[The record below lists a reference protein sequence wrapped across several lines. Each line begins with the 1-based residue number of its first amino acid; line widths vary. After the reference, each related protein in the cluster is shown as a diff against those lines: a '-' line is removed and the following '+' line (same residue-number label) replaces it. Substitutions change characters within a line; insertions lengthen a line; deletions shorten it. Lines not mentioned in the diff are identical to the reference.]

1 MKQRY
6 TAVIVLFL
14 ALCVMVPFGS
24 AANTISANPSTVS
37 LSQGSARSATIMVDD
52 LPYGLSGYHIRVS
65 LADPSL
71 GKIVSVSYPQWAVLN
86 MTDGLQSASV
96 SMSAVDLTNQV
107 VAGAQAVEIGS
118 ITIMGDSSGST
129 NILITTLKF
138 DGDGESGVDMGRT
151 TIQTTQPTV
160 SATTSVHVT
169 ASSTSYGGGGGGG
182 GGSSGG
188 SSSGTSVSSGLGTSV
203 PTTQVQT
210 TTAPSV
216 QGTVPVRTTVT
227 SPSQSSNGESITGM
241 VTTTTAVPPAV
252 PVTSGGIPG
261 WVVIGIGIVVVLAA
275 GSLIYLTYKKKL

>member
-6 TAVIVLFL
+6 TTIIVLFL

-37 LSQGSARSATIMVDD
+37 VTQGSTRTATIMVDD

-107 VAGAQAVEIGS
+107 VAGAKAVEIGS

-151 TIQTTQPTV
+151 TVQTTQPTV
-160 SATTSVHVT
+160 TATPSVQ
-169 ASSTSYGGGGGGG
+169 STTGSMSYSGGG
-182 GGSSGG
+182 GGSSGS
-188 SSSGTSVSSGLGTSV
+188 SSSGTSGSSGSGSSV
-203 PTTQVQT
+203 PTTKVQT
-210 TTAPSV
+210 TTVPSV
-216 QGTVPVRTTVT
+216 QGTVPPRGTVVI
-227 SPSQSSNGESITGM
+227 PSQSSTTESAAGI
-241 VTTTTAVPPAV
+241 VTSTTAVPPAV

-261 WVVIGIGIVVVLAA
+261 WVLAGIGIITVLAA